1 MSAPRR
7 AKGTDERAAPS
18 AMTVVLVDPRRP
30 SLVPVDAVALLAG
43 DVQYTEEMPVKVP
56 WSLPAARPA
65 YDGEDAPVL
74 LSSDPNHPKV
84 RARLEAGE
92 KVISAPGPQPGDRL
106 VDAVALMDRLR
117 TTGPRESEQTH
128 DSLRR
133 YLLEETYE
141 LFDAVRSGDA
151 GELREELGDVL
162 LQVLF
167 HARIAEDATQHAFTI
182 DDVADSL
189 VRKLNN
195 RAPSVLAGES
205 ISLDEQL
212 AQWEERK
219 ADEKRNKGAVSA
231 MDDVPTGQPALA
243 LTQKVFQRVIAA
255 GLPVDLI
262 PDAMTSIV
270 LSLGDDAENTLR
282 SATLEFMDTVR
293 KVEHAVAASRR
304 PDDVPEVLD
313 ISQLGVVTEEE
324 WRAHW
329 PTAVPEVEPEPE
341 AEAEL
346 DESQPVEADDDA
358 PVEPEA
364 SEDAEES
371 EEPEDSDESEE
382 PEEAADEPEQADQ
395 EKSVEPQ

>member
-1 MSAPRR
+1 
-7 AKGTDERAAPS
+7 
-18 AMTVVLVDPRRP
+18 MTVVLVDPRRP
-30 SLVPVDAVALLAG
+30 SLVPVDAIALLTG

-74 LSSDPNHPKV
+74 LSSDPEHPMVK
-84 RARLEAGE
+84 ARIEAGE

-106 VDAVALMDRLR
+106 VDAVAMMDRLR
-117 TTGPRESEQTH
+117 TTGPWESEQTH

-141 LFDAVRSGDA
+141 LFDAVRGGDPN
-151 GELREELGDVL
+151 ELREELGDVL

-167 HARIAEDATQHAFTI
+167 HARIAEDATHHAFTI
-182 DDVADSL
+182 DDVADTL

-205 ISLDEQL
+205 ISLDDQL

-219 ADEKRNKGAVSA
+219 AEEKRNKGANSA

-243 LTQKVFQRVIAA
+243 LTQKVFQRATAA
-255 GLPVDLI
+255 GVPVDLI
-262 PDAMTSIV
+262 PEQMTSIV
-270 LSLGDDAENTLR
+270 VTLGDDAENTLR
-282 SATLEFMDTVR
+282 SATLEFMDTIR

-329 PTAVPEVEPEPE
+329 PTVE
-341 AEAEL
+341 AEAEP
-346 DESQPVEADDDA
+346 EAVEVEADAD
-358 PVEPEA
+358 EA
-364 SEDAEES
+364 AEADEDGS
-371 EEPEDSDESEE
+371 EEPDAAPESDEPVTPDEH
-382 PEEAADEPEQADQ
+382 ADADESEQADQ
-395 EKSVEPQ
+395 ENSVEPQ